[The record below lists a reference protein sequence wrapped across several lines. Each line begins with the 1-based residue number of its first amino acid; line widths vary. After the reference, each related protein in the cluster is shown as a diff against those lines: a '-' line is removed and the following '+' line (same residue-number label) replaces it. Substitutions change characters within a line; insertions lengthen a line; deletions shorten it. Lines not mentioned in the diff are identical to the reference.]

1 MAQSN
6 LTSRERVSAY
16 LLLSRLNRSFHLI
29 VCRLSEAGEL
39 GLLNRL
45 ETKEMLGLTQEVQ
58 TEINGLMLN
67 SLESLEST
75 DWTRFGKVRAAME
88 KRLKS

>member
-1 MAQSN
+1 MAKAN
-6 LTSRERVSAY
+6 LSSRERLSAY

-29 VCRLSEAGEL
+29 VCRLSQAGEL
-39 GLLNRL
+39 GLLNQL

-58 TEINGLMLN
+58 TEINGLVLN
-67 SLESLEST
+67 SLESLESI